1 MERQTVAIVGA
12 GFSGTLLARHLL
24 RQPTAPNIVLLEREH
39 ALGRGVAYSTHNLN
53 HRLNVPAGRMSAFAD
68 DPSDFL
74 RWLNDGGHGGEP
86 GDFAP
91 RWLFGCYVRQRLAEA
106 ARVTAARLEVVHG
119 DATAIEMG
127 PAGGMLELRCGRRIR
142 ADQIVLA
149 MGNHRPQ
156 QLPMADAAFLASPY
170 YRGDP
175 WAPDALAGL
184 DPDAP
189 VLLVG
194 SGLTMV
200 DVVVSLLDASH
211 RGPIQ
216 AISRRGLLPQPHV
229 AAHHASFALAEAY
242 PVPLSHQLQYLRR
255 EARRAAADGVPWQA
269 VMDSVRHR
277 VQEIWCRASEAER
290 RRFLR
295 HARPWWD
302 IHRHRIAPAVA
313 IRIDQARLSGQL
325 RIDAGRISTLT
336 ARPGGVDIVYTPRR
350 RSEPVSI
357 QASRVINCTGPAS
370 DVTRSDD
377 PLLQSLLAQNLAAPD
392 TLRLGLNVSLSGEL
406 LRADGTVAPNLY
418 AVGPAT
424 KGAWWEITSVP
435 DIRRECARLAQ
446 HLSHQA
452 ETRATT
458 PA

>member
-12 GFSGTLLARHLL
+12 GFSGTLLALHLL

-53 HRLNVPAGRMSAFAD
+53 HRLNVPAERMSAFAD

-119 DATAIEMG
+119 DATAVEMG
-127 PAGGMLELRCGRRIR
+127 PAGGVLELGCGRRIR

-156 QLPMADAAFLASPY
+156 RLPMADAAFLASPY

-200 DVVVSLLDASH
+200 SARCRPSRTDPSH
-211 RGPIQ
+211 LTAGP
-216 AISRRGLLPQPHV
+216 S
-229 AAHHASFALAEAY
+229 
-242 PVPLSHQLQYLRR
+242 
-255 EARRAAADGVPWQA
+255 AAATRG
-269 VMDSVRHR
+269 
-277 VQEIWCRASEAER
+277 CASC
-290 RRFLR
+290 L
-295 HARPWWD
+295 
-302 IHRHRIAPAVA
+302 
-313 IRIDQARLSGQL
+313 
-325 RIDAGRISTLT
+325 
-336 ARPGGVDIVYTPRR
+336 
-350 RSEPVSI
+350 
-357 QASRVINCTGPAS
+357 
-370 DVTRSDD
+370 
-377 PLLQSLLAQNLAAPD
+377 
-392 TLRLGLNVSLSGEL
+392 LRLGRGIP
-406 LRADGTVAPNLY
+406 GAPVTPT
-418 AVGPAT
+418 AVFAARGPQ
-424 KGAWWEITSVP
+424 GRGGWRP
-435 DIRRECARLAQ
+435 LAGC
-446 HLSHQA
+446 HG
-452 ETRATT
+452 
-458 PA
+458 

>member
-1 MERQTVAIVGA
+1 
-12 GFSGTLLARHLL
+12 
-24 RQPTAPNIVLLEREH
+24 
-39 ALGRGVAYSTHNLN
+39 
-53 HRLNVPAGRMSAFAD
+53 
-68 DPSDFL
+68 
-74 RWLNDGGHGGEP
+74 
-86 GDFAP
+86 
-91 RWLFGCYVRQRLAEA
+91 
-106 ARVTAARLEVVHG
+106 
-119 DATAIEMG
+119 
-127 PAGGMLELRCGRRIR
+127 
-142 ADQIVLA
+142 
-149 MGNHRPQ
+149 
-156 QLPMADAAFLASPY
+156 
-170 YRGDP
+170 
-175 WAPDALAGL
+175 
-184 DPDAP
+184 
-189 VLLVG
+189 
-194 SGLTMV
+194 
-200 DVVVSLLDASH
+200 
-211 RGPIQ
+211 
-216 AISRRGLLPQPHV
+216 
-229 AAHHASFALAEAY
+229 
-242 PVPLSHQLQYLRR
+242 
-255 EARRAAADGVPWQA
+255 
-269 VMDSVRHR
+269 
-277 VQEIWCRASEAER
+277 
-290 RRFLR
+290 
-295 HARPWWD
+295 
-302 IHRHRIAPAVA
+302 
-313 IRIDQARLSGQL
+313 L

>member
-12 GFSGTLLARHLL
+12 GFSGTLLALHLL
-24 RQPTAPNIVLLEREH
+24 RQTTASKIVLLEREH
-39 ALGRGVAYSTHNLN
+39 SVGRGVAYSTRNMN
-53 HRLNVPAGRMSAFAD
+53 HRLNVPAARMSAFAD
-68 DPSDFL
+68 DPNDFL
-74 RWLNDGGHGGEP
+74 RWLSVCGHGGQP

-91 RWLFGCYVRQRLAEA
+91 RWLFGCYVRQRLSEA
-106 ARVTAARLEVVHG
+106 VHGTAARLEMVSG
-119 DATAIEMG
+119 DAKAIVMG
-127 PAGGMLELRCGRRIR
+127 QAGGLLELGCGRRIH

-156 QLPMADAAFLASPY
+156 RLPMGDEAFIASPY

-175 WAPDALAGL
+175 WAPDTLAGL

-200 DVVVSLLDASH
+200 DVVVSLLDAGH

-216 AISRRGLLPQPHV
+216 AISRRGLLPHPHV
-229 AAHHASFALAEAY
+229 PAHHEPFILAEAY
-242 PVPLSHQLQYLRR
+242 PTPLSRQLQYLRQ
-255 EARRAAADGVPWQA
+255 EARKAAAHGVPWQG
-269 VMDSVRHR
+269 VMDSIRHR

-313 IRIDQARLSGQL
+313 TRIDQASMSGQL
-325 RIDAGRISTLT
+325 RIDAGRIRMLT
-336 ARPGGVDIVYTPRR
+336 AGTGAADIVYTPRG
-350 RSEPVSI
+350 RSEPV
-357 QASRVINCTGPAS
+357 QLHAARVINCTGPAS

-377 PLLQSLLAQNLAAPD
+377 PLIQSLLAQNLAAPD
-392 TLRLGLNVSLSGEL
+392 TLRLGLNVNRLGEV
-406 LRADGTVAPNLY
+406 LRSDGSITQNLY
-418 AVGPAT
+418 AIGSAT
-424 KGAWWEITSVP
+424 KGTWWEITSVP
-435 DIRRECARLAQ
+435 DIRRECARLAG
-446 HLSHQA
+446 HLSHPA
-452 ETRATT
+452 ETRMTALV
-458 PA
+458 